1 MVSRETTWE
10 LHLVPTKDNFY
21 TTMGHIRDIFGTSFE
36 PYVDYLVALSTSA
49 LLATYTLLHCHNNVM
64 LEGVVVV
71 VVISFVV
78 AIPMLKSY
86 IYKNEGEGGGQWW
99 WWS

>member
-10 LHLVPTKDNFY
+10 LHLGPTKDNFY

-49 LLATYTLLHCHNNVM
+49 LLATYTLLHCHNNFM
-64 LEGVVVV
+64 LEG
-71 VVISFVV
+71 
-78 AIPMLKSY
+78 
-86 IYKNEGEGGGQWW
+86 GGGGGFFCGCHTYIEKLYI
-99 WWS
+99 

>member
-21 TTMGHIRDIFGTSFE
+21 TTMGHIRDIFRTSFE

-49 LLATYTLLHCHNNVM
+49 LLATYTLLHFYTYTLLHCHNNFM
-64 LEGVVVV
+64 LEG
-71 VVISFVV
+71 
-78 AIPMLKSY
+78 
-86 IYKNEGEGGGQWW
+86 GGGGGFFCGCHTYIEKLYI
-99 WWS
+99 